1 MKETNLKSQED
12 IAEAASDSSATAKK
26 KRFGTLRAA
35 LAAVLAF
42 TLICG
47 IAYPFIATLIS
58 KTAFPY
64 EADGSQIVVTL
75 ADGTQRVYGSE
86 LIGQEFNEPY
96 YLLGRVNNGAPT
108 NISPETPEH
117 QANMSARLEYLRKL
131 GYTKDGVPQ
140 NLLTSSGSG
149 IDPHITPDDA
159 EWQVEYLAKN
169 RFDYGWRLVT
179 DAEGNV
185 VDYIRLEEAE
195 DPTAEG
201 VIEGSYVT
209 VDMLEEPAVE
219 DGKTVYCAEP
229 ETHALYFMPADAEEG
244 MAVLN
249 EYDAEAYE
257 TYIREVVD
265 KYTEG
270 RWLWIFGE
278 PTVNVLLVN
287 LALDGLL

>member
-1 MKETNLKSQED
+1 M
-12 IAEAASDSSATAKK
+12 
-26 KRFGTLRAA
+26 
-35 LAAVLAF
+35 LAF

-47 IAYPFIATLIS
+47 VAYPFIATLIS

-96 YLLGRVNNGAPT
+96 YLLGRVNKGAPM
-108 NISPETPEH
+108 NVSPENPEH
-117 QANMSARLEYLRKL
+117 QSNMSARLEYLRKL

-149 IDPHITPDDA
+149 VDPHITPDDA

-169 RFDYGWRLVT
+169 RFEYGWRLVT

-185 VDYIRLEEAE
+185 VDYIRLEETEYTESE
-195 DPTAEG
+195 D
-201 VIEGSYVT
+201 VIEGSYIT
-209 VDMLEEPAVE
+209 VDMLEEPIVE
-219 DGKTVYCAEP
+219 DGQTVYCAEP
-229 ETHALYFMPADAEEG
+229 ETHVLYFKPAEADEG
-244 MAVLN
+244 MTVLN

-257 TYIREVVD
+257 VYIRETID
-265 KYTEG
+265 EYTEG

>member
-12 IAEAASDSSATAKK
+12 IAEATSGSSAVAKN

-35 LAAVLAF
+35 LTAVLAF

-47 IAYPFIATLIS
+47 VAYPFIATLIS

-64 EADGSQIVVTL
+64 EANGSQIVVTL

-96 YLLGRVNNGAPT
+96 YLFGRVNNGAPT
-108 NISPETPEH
+108 NVSPENPEH
-117 QANMSARLEYLRKL
+117 QANMNARLEYLRKL

-149 IDPHITPDDA
+149 IDPHITPEDA

-179 DAEGNV
+179 DSEGNT
-185 VDYIRLEEAE
+185 VDYIRLEETE
-195 DPTAEG
+195 MTESDDT
-201 VIEGSYVT
+201 IKGSYVT
-209 VDMLEEPAVE
+209 VDMLEEPIVE
-219 DGKTVYCAEP
+219 DGQTVYCAEP
-229 ETHALYFMPADAEEG
+229 ETHVLYFKPADAEEG
-244 MAVLN
+244 MTVLN

-257 TYIREVVD
+257 TYIREAID
-265 KYTEG
+265 EYTEG
-270 RWLWIFGE
+270 RWLWLFGE